1 MVPVI
6 AAITAST
13 VAAAALKRRNEEE
26 QMAQYRSDDLDGWE
40 FKIVRSAMGR
50 FSNRAFMKK
59 ICREEA
65 QAGWE
70 LVEKFDDYR
79 IRFKRRVEK
88 RSVDPHLSVDPYRT
102 AVSVGSKSV
111 VWVVVGLALLLAGVA
126 ILLIRMNGG
135 G

>member
-1 MVPVI
+1 MVPII

-13 VAAAALKRRNEEE
+13 VVIAALKRRDEEE
-26 QMAQYRSDDLDGWE
+26 QMAQYRSGDLDGWE
-40 FKIVRSAMGR
+40 FKIVRSALGR

-59 ICREEA
+59 ICQEEA

-88 RSVDPHLSVDPYRT
+88 RSVDPHLSIDPYRT
-102 AVSVGSKSV
+102 AASAGSKPA
-111 VWVVVGLALLLAGVA
+111 VWMVAGLALLLAGAV
-126 ILLIRMNGG
+126 IMLIRMNGG